1 MKSSTLPELLP
12 ACSEF
17 PEPEV
22 LSQNQAQTQSLL
34 SQWLQTGMLPE
45 TRQSRQPALQNICL
59 HIPQMSLPQASD
71 KLHCYY
77 FPEEDS

>member
-22 LSQNQAQTQSLL
+22 LSQNQAQTQPLL

-45 TRQSRQPALQNICL
+45 TRQSR
-59 HIPQMSLPQASD
+59 
-71 KLHCYY
+71 
-77 FPEEDS
+77 